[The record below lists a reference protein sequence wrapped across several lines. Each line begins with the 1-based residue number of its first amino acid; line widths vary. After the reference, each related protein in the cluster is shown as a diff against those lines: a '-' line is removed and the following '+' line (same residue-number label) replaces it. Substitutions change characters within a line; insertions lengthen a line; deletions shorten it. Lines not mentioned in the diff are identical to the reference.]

1 MSHAARAS
9 VAFPPLRQTNAT
21 PGPAPAFDDPE
32 PRVPGEAPA
41 GRVLVADAGEDHRA
55 SLGRSLRGWGYDVV
69 LAGSG
74 EEALRSC
81 EAHPVDLALIART
94 LGDVSGLELCRRLRG
109 RAGARPLVF
118 LMLSARG
125 DELDDLERCDVGAD
139 DYLVEPFSA
148 RELRLRVTTRLRR
161 PAAGEAPLAPRI
173 AASEL
178 GPVRAARRHT
188 LGPLTVDPEG
198 YRAFVHGR
206 EILLSA
212 TEIRLLLHLFGSRG
226 ALCGRAALLTQV
238 WGYHP
243 GVSSRT
249 VDVYVKRLRDKLGAA
264 AYLVETV
271 RGLGYRFVDRRG
283 PVAAAP

>member
-1 MSHAARAS
+1 MSHATGAS
-9 VAFPPLRQTNAT
+9 VAFHSLRQTNAM
-21 PGPAPAFDDPE
+21 PEPDPACDDPE
-32 PRVPGEAPA
+32 PRAPGEAPA

-55 SLGRSLRGWGYDVV
+55 SLGRSLQGWGYHVV

-81 EAHPVDLALIART
+81 
-94 LGDVSGLELCRRLRG
+94 
-109 RAGARPLVF
+109 
-118 LMLSARG
+118 
-125 DELDDLERCDVGAD
+125 
-139 DYLVEPFSA
+139 
-148 RELRLRVTTRLRR
+148 RR
-161 PAAGEAPLAPRI
+161 PAAGAAPLAPRI

-178 GPVRAARRHT
+178 GPVPAPRRHT

-264 AYLVETV
+264 GYLVETV
-271 RGLGYRFVDRRG
+271 RGLGYRFVDRRE